1 MSDQTTDID
10 VMAVNLLQRER
21 IAELEAEN
29 ERLRG
34 ILDNDNETAIV
45 LDSLDSLVWMYTHAE
60 LTKKEKKAY
69 RTVIKMYMNH
79 DDFKQRFN
87 RRSVY
92 K

>member
-1 MSDQTTDID
+1 VKTTI
-10 VMAVNLLQRER
+10 E
-21 IAELEAEN
+21 
-29 ERLRG
+29 
-34 ILDNDNETAIV
+34 LDNDSETAIV
-45 LDSLDSLVWMYTHAE
+45 LDSLVWMYTHAE
-60 LTKKEKKAY
+60 LSKREKKAY

>member
-1 MSDQTTDID
+1 MKTTI
-10 VMAVNLLQRER
+10 E
-21 IAELEAEN
+21 
-29 ERLRG
+29 
-34 ILDNDNETAIV
+34 LDNDSETAIV
-45 LDSLDSLVWMYTHAE
+45 LDSLVWMYTHAE
-60 LTKKEKKAY
+60 LSKREKKAY